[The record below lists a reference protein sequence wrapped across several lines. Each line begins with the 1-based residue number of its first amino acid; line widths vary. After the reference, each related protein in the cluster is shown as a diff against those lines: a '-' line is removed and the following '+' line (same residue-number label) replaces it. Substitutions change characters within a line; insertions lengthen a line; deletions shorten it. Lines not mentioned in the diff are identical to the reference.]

1 MGVITK
7 KLARVDF
14 KDNGNK
20 YFEFEMN
27 KSDKVHIQNDAFRME
42 MKPEEFTQ
50 FATNI
55 INGANKLIGYKGIEI
70 DG

>member
-1 MGVITK
+1 MGVVTK

-42 MKPEEFTQ
+42 
-50 FATNI
+50 I
-55 INGANKLIGYKGIEI
+55 
-70 DG
+70 